1 LEEIMR
7 KPLMA
12 IAAAA
17 SIAVASMAIPTK
29 AEAGCRGCWVGAAV
43 AGGLIGSAIIANSAY
58 AYGGGYGY
66 APAYYGGYGGYDYG
80 YVTPTYYSYPAPVTY
95 GYAPAYYGY
104 APSYYRPRP
113 VVYGGYRPY
122 RAYYGAY
129 GYYGRPRAYVRSY
142 YRPWW

>member
-17 SIAVASMAIPTK
+17 CIAVASMAVPTK
-29 AEAGCRGCWVGAAV
+29 AEARCYGCWAGAAV
-43 AGGLIGSAIIANSAY
+43 AAGLIGSAIVANSAY

-66 APAYYGGYGGYDYG
+66 APAYYGGYDY
-80 YVTPTYYSYPAPVTY
+80 VAPTYYSYPAPVTY

-113 VVYGGYRPY
+113 VVYGGYVRPY
-122 RAYYGAY
+122 RAYYGGY
-129 GYYGRPRAYVRSY
+129 GYYGRPRVYARSY
-142 YRPWW
+142 YRPYW